1 MADSPEEIQKSVRTY
16 MKVFAALVVLTVLTW
31 SVAIFIDL
39 GEPGLAKE
47 DIALGLLIATVKA
60 SLVALIFM
68 HLNHER
74 PLIYKIL
81 VFTTIFVISLVALIY
96 LADSDPLVFFGIED
110 L

>member
-1 MADSPEEIQKSVRTY
+1 MADTPEEIQKSVRTY

-31 SVAIFIDL
+31 SVAIFVDL
-39 GEPGLAKE
+39 GEPGLAWQ
-47 DIALGLLIATVKA
+47 DVALGLLIATVKA
-60 SLVALIFM
+60 TLVALIFM

-81 VFTTIFVISLVALIY
+81 VFTVIFVVALVALIY
-96 LADSDPLVFFGIED
+96 LADTDPLVFFGIED